1 VKTCPNPEIL
11 LAAAEDR
18 LAPDLAVT
26 WQAHL
31 ESCPECG
38 RALAE
43 LRTLGSMLS
52 ELGRAA
58 EREPARPVWAHVV
71 ARLERP
77 GVLDRL
83 PLGFAGALRHAQAF
97 LQPTVAGGVVAT
109 LGGLVLGTWL
119 AIAFHQAPATSLAIE
134 PYATSSLVDDSG
146 GGLSDSYFSIGAESS
161 PEPDAVSPGAG
172 AADSG
177 GATP

>member
-1 VKTCPNPEIL
+1 VNPCPNPEIL
-11 LAAAEDR
+11 LQAAEDR
-18 LAPDLAVT
+18 LAPDLAAT

-31 ESCPECG
+31 EGCPECQ
-38 RALAE
+38 RNLAE
-43 LRTLGSMLS
+43 LRTLGSMLA

-58 EREPARPVWAHVV
+58 EREPTRPVWAHVA

-77 GVLDRL
+77 GLLDRL

-109 LGGLVLGTWL
+109 LGGLILGTWL
-119 AIAFHQAPATSLAIE
+119 ALTFNQAPATSLAIE
-134 PYATSSLVDDSG
+134 PYATSSLVDDNG
-146 GGLSDSYFSIGAESS
+146 AALSDSYFAIGAESS
-161 PEPDAVSPGAG
+161 SEPDAAIPGAG